1 MCGNVILLCA
11 LLVGVI
17 VLGKWG
23 SANEVPDSTLA
34 PKLLRSP
41 GVVGPALGEPD
52 EPSQVPVD
60 EPMIDD
66 EADLWEE
73 DADLPAAE
81 TSEAPVLERD
91 FDITLLEWFDAH
103 AHLLATTDESA
114 MASVS
119 RAIDMLRQYEAARGL
134 PDQGRAL
141 LNAYVA
147 RLEQLRLGGMP

>member
-1 MCGNVILLCA
+1 MILLCA

-23 SANEVPDSTLA
+23 SPNTVPEST
-34 PKLLRSP
+34 PVPNSLRTP
-41 GVVGPALGEPD
+41 GVVGPALGEPGD
-52 EPSQVPVD
+52 PIDVPVE

-66 EADLWEE
+66 EPDLWDDEG
-73 DADLPAAE
+73 DLPAPEE
-81 TSEAPVLERD
+81 TAAPVLERD
-91 FDITLLEWFDAH
+91 FDITLLEWSDAH

-119 RAIDMLRQYEAARGL
+119 RAIEMLRQYEAARGL
-134 PDQGRAL
+134 PDQGHAL